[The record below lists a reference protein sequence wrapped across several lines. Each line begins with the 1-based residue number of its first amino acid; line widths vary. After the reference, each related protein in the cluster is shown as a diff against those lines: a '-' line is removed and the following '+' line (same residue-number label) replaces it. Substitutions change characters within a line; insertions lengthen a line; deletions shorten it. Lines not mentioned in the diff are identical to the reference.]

1 MVDSDV
7 VGFVCIIFWVHLG
20 WSSQRETLFWVDQA
34 KKTWCISRID
44 KGFSFTCVCSYMVN
58 VRMHACLRVKE
69 KQKAKGHHDRPGY
82 YKKSNISH

>member
-1 MVDSDV
+1 MDIYESNLVEV
-7 VGFVCIIFWVHLG
+7 FIY
-20 WSSQRETLFWVDQA
+20 R
-34 KKTWCISRID
+34 D

-58 VRMHACLRVKE
+58 VGMHACLRVKE